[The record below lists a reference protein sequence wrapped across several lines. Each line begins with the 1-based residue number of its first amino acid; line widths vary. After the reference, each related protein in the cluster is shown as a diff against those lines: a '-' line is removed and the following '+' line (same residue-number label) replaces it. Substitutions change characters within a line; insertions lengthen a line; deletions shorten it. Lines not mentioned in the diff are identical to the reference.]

1 LKIQTF
7 RANYLNFFLLKVKS
21 AYKKWWLR
29 LHPPYASADAK
40 LRKFFDK
47 KTKKVF
53 FLFNIMFS
61 NFVNM
66 NIKALIG
73 VGVGAAILLYLV
85 GRKKLSGSAT
95 FSFEKFKVEM
105 KKKAII
111 ITLGV
116 NNPTSQS
123 LTINSIVGNLLL
135 SGKTVASIETF
146 NKTNV
151 IPNAKTLIDLTV
163 KPSLAGLAQTV
174 LAMAKKTQKA
184 ADLKLKFVGNGNVD
198 GIAIPINT
206 QLG

>member
-1 LKIQTF
+1 MF
-7 RANYLNFFLLKVKS
+7 RK
-21 AYKKWWLR
+21 
-29 LHPPYASADAK
+29 
-40 LRKFFDK
+40 
-47 KTKKVF
+47 
-53 FLFNIMFS
+53 
-61 NFVNM
+61 FVNM

-95 FSFEKFKVEM
+95 FSFEKFNVQIQ
-105 KKKAII
+105 KKAII

-135 SGKTVASIETF
+135 SGRTVASIETF

-151 IPNAKTLIDLTV
+151 MPNAKTLLDLTV
-163 KPSLAGLAQTV
+163 KPSLVGMAQIAIA
-174 LAMAKKTQKA
+174 LAKKTEKA
-184 ADLKLKFVGNGNVD
+184 ADLKLKFVGAGNVD

>member
-1 LKIQTF
+1 MFCTF
-7 RANYLNFFLLKVKS
+7 VS
-21 AYKKWWLR
+21 
-29 LHPPYASADAK
+29 
-40 LRKFFDK
+40 
-47 KTKKVF
+47 
-53 FLFNIMFS
+53 
-61 NFVNM
+61 M

-95 FSFEKFKVEM
+95 FSFEKFKVDF

-123 LTINSIVGNLLL
+123 LNINSIVGNLSL
-135 SGKTVASIETF
+135 SGKVVASVETF
-146 NKTNV
+146 VKTNV
-151 IPNAKTLIDLTV
+151 MPNAKTLLDLTV
-163 KPSLAGLAQTV
+163 KPSLVGMAQI
-174 LAMAKKTQKA
+174 AMALAKKTQKA
-184 ADLKLKFVGNGNVD
+184 ADLKLKFVGAGNVD

>member
-1 LKIQTF
+1 MV
-7 RANYLNFFLLKVKS
+7 AHAS
-21 AYKKWWLR
+21 AY
-29 LHPPYASADAK
+29 AAACAK

-53 FLFNIMFS
+53 FLFNIMFCT
-61 NFVNM
+61 FVSM

-95 FSFEKFKVEM
+95 FSFEKFKVDL

-123 LTINSIVGNLLL
+123 LTINSIVGNLSL
-135 SGKTVASIETF
+135 SGKVVAAVETF
-146 NKTNV
+146 VKTNV
-151 IPNAKTLIDLTV
+151 MPNAKTLIDLTV
-163 KPSLAGLAQTV
+163 KPSLVGLAQTV
-174 LAMAKKTQKA
+174 LALAKKTQKA
-184 ADLKLKFVGNGNVD
+184 ADLKMKFVGNGNVD
-198 GIAIPINT
+198 GIAIPIDT

>member
-1 LKIQTF
+1 VV
-7 RANYLNFFLLKVKS
+7 AHAS
-21 AYKKWWLR
+21 AY
-29 LHPPYASADAK
+29 AAACAK

-47 KTKKVF
+47 KTKKIF
-53 FLFNIMFS
+53 FLFNIMFRT
-61 NFVNM
+61 FVNM

-95 FSFEKFKVEM
+95 FSFEKFNVDFV

-123 LTINSIVGNLLL
+123 LNINSIVGNLIL
-135 SGKTVASIETF
+135 SGKVVASVETF
-146 NKTNV
+146 NKINV
-151 IPNAKTLIDLTV
+151 MPNAKTLIDLTV
-163 KPSLAGLAQTV
+163 KPSLVGMAQIAIA
-174 LAMAKKTQKA
+174 LAKKTEKA

-206 QLG
+206 QFG